1 MRGLL
6 LALALLACAC
16 SNDHPPPHAHASVNA
31 TASSL
36 APSPGPAA
44 PAANEVQP
52 PLPRNQPANPALTD
66 LSPAQRRAY
75 ELGYRDCSQGR
86 YAPAN
91 HLEAYR
97 IGCAAAHNP

>member
-31 TASSL
+31 TAT
-36 APSPGPAA
+36 APAPPTPAA

-75 ELGYRDCSQGR
+75 ELGYRDCSEGR